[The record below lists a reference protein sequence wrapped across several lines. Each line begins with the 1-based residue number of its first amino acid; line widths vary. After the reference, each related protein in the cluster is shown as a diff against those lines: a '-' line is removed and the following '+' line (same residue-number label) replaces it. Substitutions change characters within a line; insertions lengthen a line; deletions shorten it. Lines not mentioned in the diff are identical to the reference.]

1 MLVGYP
7 CSGKDTVGAYIYKK
21 YDYVPLSFA
30 SVLIYACKLVR
41 SENPMDGID
50 FSQFVMSR
58 LGLSMEQSFDMYNE
72 YKDIS
77 IEGKRDRLLLQK
89 LGTDFRKIK
98 NDVWVSDV
106 REIISKDAYDHKFV
120 ITDTR
125 RQYELD
131 SFPKAVSVY
140 IDVKDDTCYKR
151 LKERDGYYDVDI
163 LSREAEVEIPTLKDK
178 CDFVINNDGSLDE
191 LYKQVDEIMEVIN
204 NEQKEQN

>member
-21 YDYVPLSFA
+21 YDYFPLNFA
-30 SVLIYACKLVR
+30 DNLITICELVR
-41 SENPMDGID
+41 SNLPIAAMD
-50 FSQFVMSR
+50 FCKFVMSN
-58 LGLSMEQSFDMYNE
+58 LGLSMEQSFELYNR
-72 YKDIS
+72 YKNIS

-98 NDVWVSDV
+98 NDIWVSDV
-106 REIISKDAYDHKFV
+106 KLLIKLAKDKKFV